1 MQSSKT
7 GAVKATSPT
16 ESAGPVGPDGPAGS
30 KQTDQSD
37 SSDPSDPAW
46 TYGFSELCCYMGPY
60 EMRVKLDMNENSCLF
75 GYDGFSVETVANLE
89 AMKHGENYT
98 LTLDNADGPFAT
110 CSVKDNTLK
119 VCFEAKNF
127 DAYVVLPVNTPAA
140 QALLDDFIDAV
151 KQGKDY

>member
-7 GAVKATSPT
+7 GAVKATIPT
-16 ESAGPVGPDGPAGS
+16 ESAGPAGS

-37 SSDPSDPAW
+37 QTDPAW

-89 AMKHGENYT
+89 AMKHGGNYT
-98 LTLDNADGPFAT
+98 LTLDNTDGPFAT
-110 CSVKDNTLK
+110 CSVKDNNLK